1 MPRRERPLDE
11 GDTALLRFARDLRL
25 LREKA
30 GRPTYR
36 QLSDRANY
44 SEAALSLAA
53 GGRKLPSL
61 AVALAYVRACDG
73 PVGEWEERW
82 HEVAADVGPPPA
94 AETEEVGPYVGLA
107 AFQPSDADRF
117 FGREHLVGEL
127 RSRLAEH
134 RVVVVVG
141 ASGSGKSSLLRAGL
155 VAGLDGPF
163 LLFTPGA
170 RPLAECAT
178 RLAELVGAPVDLPA
192 DDPRALHRAIR
203 GAVPD
208 GAEAVV
214 VVDQFEEVFTLCH
227 DPGERAAF
235 IEQVVTA
242 ARSHHS
248 GCRVVL
254 GVRADFYAHC
264 TAHPHLLEALREG
277 QVTVGTMTAE
287 ELRAAVAR
295 PAARSGHTVETALVA
310 RIVADATG
318 QPGVLPL
325 VSHALLETFRRR
337 RGNTLT
343 LKGYEA
349 AGGVEQAVA
358 HTAENVY
365 SALPDER
372 RTVVRH
378 LFLRLCAFGEGTED
392 TKRRVRRDE
401 FGPADHPA
409 HEVLADL
416 ARARL
421 VVLDGDGVEIAHEAL
436 IRSWPRLRAWLAEDR
451 EGLRVHRALTEAT
464 AAWLALDRDPDA
476 LYRGLRL
483 DTAEDWA
490 GRDGTALTAVE
501 RRFLDLSVD
510 ARRAERTAVRRRA
523 RRLRQLVAVL
533 AVLLLLAVGTSVYAV
548 TAARTVASQRN
559 TALSQKVAGQA
570 AELRAGDSGLAARLS
585 LAAFRLAP
593 TTEARGSLLST
604 TSTPDVTRLAGHEEI
619 VQSVAVSPNGRI
631 VATASADRTARLWDV
646 SDRRAPVELSRLAT
660 HTDALWTALFN
671 PAGTLLVTT
680 GEDRTARLWD
690 LTDPRH
696 PIESAVLTGHTAGVL
711 GAAFSPDGKVLA
723 TASADHTVR
732 LWDVTDP
739 HRTAPLSTITGHTDV
754 VTSVAFGRR
763 GGTVATASW
772 DGTVRIW
779 DVADPRAPREVVR
792 PAENLDKPGSVAFG
806 ADGGVLAVVT
816 RDFVVRLWTL
826 ADPTHPEL
834 AGVFDDGTVHAVAFS
849 PDGRSLAT
857 AGLDRTVG
865 LWDVADPRLPRRI
878 TALHGHTGPVVSVRF
893 APDGRSVVSS
903 GFDRVP
909 RLWDLP
915 GPVLG
920 GHADA
925 VYAVGF
931 SPTGRVLGTASF
943 DGVVRLWDTKDVRRA
958 RPVALLTA
966 HAQAVNAVV
975 FSPDGRLLATPGLDR
990 VVRLWNVEDP
1000 AHVGEPVATLTG
1012 YADSVQAAAFSP
1024 DGRLLATGSA
1034 DHSTRL
1040 WDVSNP
1046 AAPRELSVLTGAD
1059 NVETVA
1065 FSPDGRT
1072 LAAGTSGQVV
1082 RLWDVSAPDRA
1093 RELPSLTGHTDS
1105 VKSLAFS
1112 PDGRVV
1118 ATGSADH
1125 SVRLWDV
1132 SNPEHGREVARL
1144 TGHTETVHSVALS
1157 RDGRTL
1163 ATGGAD
1169 GTTRLWDVRDPA
1181 RATGTAVLSGHTARI
1196 YGVAF
1201 HPDGHTLATAGEDRT
1216 TRLWET
1222 DPDRAATW
1230 VCATAPSVTAEE
1242 WDRHFAGAPFQP
1254 SCR

>member
-25 LREKA
+25 LREEA
-30 GRPTYR
+30 GGPTYR
-36 QLSDRANY
+36 ELSDRARY

-61 AVALAYVRACDG
+61 AVALAYVRACG
-73 PVGEWEERW
+73 GAAGEWEERW
-82 HEVAADVGPPPA
+82 REVAADLGPPPA
-94 AETEEVGPYVGLA
+94 ADPEEEGPYVGLA

-117 FGREHLVGEL
+117 FGREHLVEEL
-127 RSRLAEH
+127 RSSLAEH

-155 VAGLDGPF
+155 VARLDGPV

-170 RPLAECAT
+170 KPLRECAT
-178 RLAELVGAPVDLPA
+178 RLAVLTGGPVDLPV

-203 GAVPD
+203 GAVPGD
-208 GAEAVV
+208 GEVVV

-227 DPGERAAF
+227 DLAERAAF
-235 IEQVVTA
+235 IDQVVTA

-248 GCRVVL
+248 ACRVVL
-254 GVRADFYAHC
+254 GVRADFYGHC
-264 TAHPHLLEALREG
+264 TAHPRLLEALRES
-277 QVTVGTMTAE
+277 QVTVGAMTAE
-287 ELRAAVAR
+287 ELRAAVVQ
-295 PAARSGHTVETALVA
+295 PAVRSGLTAETALVA
-310 RIVADATG
+310 RVVADATG

-325 VSHALLETFRRR
+325 VSHALREAWRRR
-337 RGNTLT
+337 RGNAVT

-358 HTAENVY
+358 HSAETVY
-365 SALPDER
+365 TGLSDDQ
-372 RTVVRH
+372 RTVARH

-409 HEVLADL
+409 HEVLDEL
-416 ARARL
+416 AHARL

-464 AAWLALDRDPDA
+464 AAWLALDRDPGA

-490 GRDGTALTAVE
+490 GRDGAALTAVE
-501 RRFLDLSVD
+501 RRFLDLGVD
-510 ARRAERTAVRRRA
+510 ARSAERTAVRRRA
-523 RRLRQLVAVL
+523 RRLRHLVALL

-548 TAARTVASQRN
+548 TAARTVAGQRN
-559 TALSQKVAGQA
+559 TALSQKVAGQS
-570 AELRAGDSGLAARLS
+570 AEVRAGDPGLAARLS

-593 TTEARGSLLST
+593 TAEARGGLLST
-604 TSTPDVTRLAGHEEI
+604 TSTPDVTRLAGHEKI
-619 VQSVAVSPNGRI
+619 VESVAVSPNGRI

-646 SDRRAPVELSRLAT
+646 SDRRAPVPLATLAT
-660 HTDALWTALFN
+660 HTAALWTAVFT
-671 PAGTLLVTT
+671 PAGTLLATT
-680 GEDRTARLWD
+680 SEDGTARLWD
-690 LTDPRH
+690 VTDPRH
-696 PIESAVLTGHTAGVL
+696 PVESATLTGHTGPVL
-711 GAAFSPDGKVLA
+711 AAVFSPDGTVLA
-723 TASADHTVR
+723 TASADHTAK
-732 LWDVTDP
+732 LWNVADP
-739 HRTAPLSTITGHTDV
+739 GRAKLITTITGHTDV
-754 VTSVAFGRR
+754 VTSVAFGRQGR
-763 GGTVATASW
+763 TLATASW

-779 DVADPRAPREVVR
+779 DVADQHEVSR
-792 PAENLDKPGSVAFG
+792 PAEGLDRPGSLAFR
-806 ADGGVLAVVT
+806 ADGAVLAAVS
-816 RDFVVRLWTL
+816 RDFVVRLWNL
-826 ADPTHPEL
+826 ADPTRPEQV
-834 AGVFDDGTVHAVAFS
+834 AAVTDGTAHAVVFS

-857 AGLDRTVG
+857 AGLDRTVR
-865 LWDVADPRLPRRI
+865 LWDVTDPRAPRQL

-893 APDGRSVVSS
+893 TPDGRSVVSS
-903 GFDRVP
+903 GFDRVV

-920 GHADA
+920 GHDSA

-931 SPTGRVLGTASF
+931 SPTGRVLATSSF
-943 DGVVRLWDTKDVRRA
+943 DGAVRLWDARDVRRA
-958 RPVALLTA
+958 RPAALLTA
-966 HAQAVNAVV
+966 HSQAVNAVV
-975 FSPDGRLLATPGLDR
+975 FSPDGQVLATAGLDR
-990 VVRLWNVEDP
+990 VVRLWRVGDLD
-1000 AHVGEPVATLTG
+1000 HIGEPVVLAG
-1012 YADSVQAAAFSP
+1012 YADSVQTAAFSP
-1024 DGRLLATGSA
+1024 DGRLLVTGSA
-1034 DHSTRL
+1034 DHAVRL
-1040 WDVSNP
+1040 WDVSDL
-1046 AAPRELSVLTGAD
+1046 AGPRELSVHTGTD

-1082 RLWDVSAPDRA
+1082 RLWDVSAPDRP
-1093 RELPSLTGHTDS
+1093 RELKSLSGHTDA
-1105 VKSLAFS
+1105 VKSLSFS
-1112 PDGRVV
+1112 PDGRVL
-1118 ATGSADH
+1118 ATGSGDH

-1132 SNPEHGREVARL
+1132 SNPQDGREVAHL
-1144 TGHTETVHSVALS
+1144 TGHTETVHSVAMS
-1157 RDGRTL
+1157 SDGRTL
-1163 ATGGAD
+1163 ATASAD

-1196 YGVAF
+1196 YAVAF

-1230 VCATAPSVTAEE
+1230 ICATAPPITPEE
-1242 WDRHFAGAPFQP
+1242 WDGHFEGAPFQP
-1254 SCR
+1254 SCG